1 MRNGI
6 VVFLM
11 ILLLVLVQ
19 ACASTDV
26 GSLSSKGNQGI
37 PPSQGNSLVSK
48 ITVDT
53 SPERAASLRLTEE
66 GNRLLDSGHYAKAL
80 TRLEQTLAVDSS
92 NPYVYYFLGKA
103 HFHLA
108 HYRQSV
114 EFLDVAESLL
124 GNQSYWMGEV
134 FSLQGKNF
142 QALGLMDQA
151 HSSYAK
157 ALRFNPKNQE
167 AAVGLSHV
175 QRKMK
180 VPSVR

>member
-1 MRNGI
+1 M
-6 VVFLM
+6 
-11 ILLLVLVQ
+11 
-19 ACASTDV
+19 
-26 GSLSSKGNQGI
+26 
-37 PPSQGNSLVSK
+37 SK

-53 SPERAASLRLTEE
+53 SPQRAASLRLTEE
-66 GNRLLDSGHYAKAL
+66 GKRLLDSGHYAKAL

-114 EFLDVAESLL
+114 EFLDVAESIL
-124 GNQSYWMGEV
+124 GNQPYWMGEV
-134 FSLQGKNF
+134 YSLKGKNY
-142 QALGLMDQA
+142 QALGLMEQA
-151 HSSYAK
+151 HSSYVT

-167 AAVGLSHV
+167 ATMGLSHV
-175 QRKMK
+175 RRKMK